1 MIARP
6 VHRPAPIPFDA
17 PSPKP
22 GASQPRAIS
31 WAAASGPAQHPP
43 LESQPKPFSA
53 PRLSPVKVAMPP
65 APLAPVAGLKPV
77 RQTAASPLPA
87 APRPTS
93 VKTPYDKGPAM
104 TELHAR
110 YIGQGNLSV
119 RSSVTGRHYR
129 FQGHGDSQKIDKHDL
144 MLLKRIPDLVIR

>member
-1 MIARP
+1 
-6 VHRPAPIPFDA
+6 
-17 PSPKP
+17 
-22 GASQPRAIS
+22 
-31 WAAASGPAQHPP
+31 
-43 LESQPKPFSA
+43 
-53 PRLSPVKVAMPP
+53 
-65 APLAPVAGLKPV
+65 LKPV
-77 RQTAASPLPA
+77 SSTAAVSALPS

-93 VKTPYDKGPAM
+93 IKTPYDKSPAL
-104 TELHAR
+104 TELSAR